1 MSNLLYTHSK
11 KDLEAIVEIVIE
23 RLRKMDV
30 SETTKD
36 IPDDDRLTQKEAARL
51 SNISV
56 VTLIDWKKKG
66 LVPFYQVQ
74 RSIFYSKKELIEI
87 AQKNRNL
94 FNRK

>member
-23 RLRKMDV
+23 RLRKMDL

-51 SNISV
+51 LNISV

-94 FNRK
+94 FKK

>member
-23 RLRKMDV
+23 RLRKMDI
-30 SETTKD
+30 SQTTKD
-36 IPDDDRLTQKEAARL
+36 IPEDDRLTQKEAAKL
-51 SNISV
+51 LNISV

-94 FNRK
+94 FNKK

>member
-51 SNISV
+51 LNISV

-94 FNRK
+94 FNKK

>member
-11 KDLEAIVEIVIE
+11 KDLEAIVEIVIK
-23 RLRKMDV
+23 RLRKMDI

-36 IPDDDRLTQKEAARL
+36 IPEDDRLTQKEAARL
-51 SNISV
+51 LNISV

-94 FNRK
+94 FNKK

>member
-51 SNISV
+51 LNISV

-94 FNRK
+94 FNQK

>member
-36 IPDDDRLTQKEAARL
+36 IPDDDRLTQKEAERL
-51 SNISV
+51 LNISV

-94 FNRK
+94 FNKK

>member
-30 SETTKD
+30 SKTTKD

-51 SNISV
+51 LNISV

-74 RSIFYSKKELIEI
+74 RSIFYSKNELIEI

-94 FNRK
+94 FNKK

>member
-30 SETTKD
+30 SETIKD

-51 SNISV
+51 LNISV

-94 FNRK
+94 FNKK

>member
-11 KDLEAIVEIVIE
+11 KDLEAIVEIVIK
-23 RLRKMDV
+23 RLRKMDI

-36 IPDDDRLTQKEAARL
+36 IPEDDRLTQKEAARL
-51 SNISV
+51 LNISV

-74 RSIFYSKKELIEI
+74 RSIFYSKKELMEI

-94 FNRK
+94 FNKK

>member
-23 RLRKMDV
+23 RLRKMDF

-36 IPDDDRLTQKEAARL
+36 IPEDDRLTQKEAARL
-51 SNISV
+51 LNISV

-94 FNRK
+94 FNKK

>member
-11 KDLEAIVEIVIE
+11 KDLKAIVEIVIE
-23 RLRKMDV
+23 RLRKMDI

-51 SNISV
+51 LNISV

-87 AQKNRNL
+87 GQKNRNL
-94 FNRK
+94 FNKK

>member
-23 RLRKMDV
+23 RLRKIDI

-51 SNISV
+51 LNISV

-87 AQKNRNL
+87 AHKNRNL
-94 FNRK
+94 FNKK

>member
-23 RLRKMDV
+23 RLRKMDI

-51 SNISV
+51 LNISV

-94 FNRK
+94 FKK

>member
-51 SNISV
+51 LNISV

-74 RSIFYSKKELIEI
+74 RSIFYSKKELII
-87 AQKNRNL
+87 IN
-94 FNRK
+94 

>member
-23 RLRKMDV
+23 RLRKMDI
-30 SETTKD
+30 SETIKD

-51 SNISV
+51 LNISV

-94 FNRK
+94 FNKK

>member
-36 IPDDDRLTQKEAARL
+36 ITDDDRLTQKEAARL
-51 SNISV
+51 LNISV
-56 VTLIDWKKKG
+56 VTLIDWKQKG

-94 FNRK
+94 FNKK

>member
-23 RLRKMDV
+23 RLRKIDI

-51 SNISV
+51 LNISV

-94 FNRK
+94 FNKK

>member
-23 RLRKMDV
+23 RLRKMDI

-36 IPDDDRLTQKEAARL
+36 IPEDDRLTQKEAARL
-51 SNISV
+51 LNISV

-94 FNRK
+94 FNKK

>member
-23 RLRKMDV
+23 RIRKMDV
-30 SETTKD
+30 SKTTKD

-51 SNISV
+51 LNISV

-74 RSIFYSKKELIEI
+74 RSIFYSKNELIEI

-94 FNRK
+94 FNKK

>member
-23 RLRKMDV
+23 RLRKMDI

-51 SNISV
+51 LNISV

-94 FNRK
+94 FNKK

>member
-23 RLRKMDV
+23 RLRKMDI
-30 SETTKD
+30 SQTTKD
-36 IPDDDRLTQKEAARL
+36 IPEDDRLTQKEAARL
-51 SNISV
+51 LNISV

-94 FNRK
+94 FNKK

>member
-51 SNISV
+51 LNISV
-56 VTLIDWKKKG
+56 VTLIDWKKKE

-94 FNRK
+94 FNKK

>member
-23 RLRKMDV
+23 RLRKMDI
-30 SETTKD
+30 SETKKD
-36 IPDDDRLTQKEAARL
+36 IPEDDRLTQKEAARL
-51 SNISV
+51 LNISV

-94 FNRK
+94 FNKK

>member
-23 RLRKMDV
+23 RLRKMDI

-36 IPDDDRLTQKEAARL
+36 IPEDDRLTQKEAAKL
-51 SNISV
+51 LNISV
-56 VTLIDWKKKG
+56 VTLIEWKKKG
-66 LVPFYQVQ
+66 LVPFYQIQ

-87 AQKNRNL
+87 AQKNHNL
-94 FNRK
+94 FRK

>member
-36 IPDDDRLTQKEAARL
+36 IPEDDRLTQKEAARL
-51 SNISV
+51 LNISV

-94 FNRK
+94 FNKK